1 MRIPCFKSLRSAR
14 PLSPYTTSASSD
26 FELGNMKHALPVRIS
41 SPWLP
46 AASLRRY
53 FLWLC
58 ILVMSSL
65 AAAQTET
72 GTIQGNVT
80 DPSGAAVPGAT
91 VTVTNVD
98 MGTTSTL
105 KTDPSGRYEVP
116 LLQAGNYVVKID
128 APGFERAEEDN
139 VRVEVAQV
147 RPVNLVMKVGQLSQ
161 SVEVDADT
169 AELETHDSTVS
180 TVITARA
187 ITQLPLNGRNP
198 FDLVE
203 LVPGVSTV
211 GSNNGPGNGGTT
223 PHIAGGRNSTSEE
236 QIDGMTNIVPENN
249 VGNSF
254 SAYQPVVD
262 SVQEF
267 SVQTSV
273 LPAEYGRFFG
283 GVINVVTKSG
293 ANHPYGSIF
302 EFARNQI
309 FDAKDYFSI
318 GPKPGISR
326 NQFGGTFG
334 APIFVPHLYD
344 GRNRSFVFFAIEDSR
359 ENDSATETDSVPLPA
374 FLNGD
379 FSALS
384 VPIYDP
390 ATATLNANGSYTRTA
405 FPNNQI
411 PMSRFSTVGLN
422 ALKFYPAPNT
432 GGASAQFNNYI
443 VTGVSKSDYLHYD
456 IRVDHQL
463 RPNWHTFVR
472 YSHLQVNGDG
482 LNDYNNQAAQGGNP
496 LTISVH
502 SLSYDNTLT
511 ITPKLLTEF
520 RYGFSRLD
528 EQSTPY
534 GEGFNPTS
542 LGLPASYA
550 SVASINAFM
559 FPTFALSNGYS
570 GLGITGGYGILLEA
584 PSAHQAS
591 ASLVRIAG
599 PHTIK
604 IGTEFRKL
612 FLNFHQYGFPDGDFT
627 LDQSWTQQTVATANG
642 SGNPFASLL
651 LGLPSGG
658 EITTDST
665 SAQASDYLAFYG
677 QDDYQVSPKFTLNLG
692 LRWSVEIPRSDRY
705 NRLSYW
711 NPALASPLQGFVP
724 SSACPACGNL
734 TGAMVFAGTS
744 ADPYGRHQAPI
755 QTKDFA
761 PRVGF
766 AWNALPKTV
775 VRGGFGIVYGA
786 SALQVA
792 GTSGGSGTDG
802 FSSSTPFSFTYNNEQ
817 TIANTI
823 DNPSPSGFNLP
834 AGAAGGPSTFLGNSI
849 SSTFFS
855 SYRNPYSIQTNFTI
869 QQQLPFNT
877 IFEIG
882 YLGNRGL
889 FLVDGDPGVPYDQVS
904 PNYLSLGESLY
915 DSVPNPFYGLITT
928 NGSPLSQPTI
938 TRNYLL
944 RPFPQYNGVES
955 YRKPTADSEYSAITL
970 KLQKSFS
977 HGFSALIS
985 YTGSKTMDNAASGVT
1000 FIGQASATYINQ
1012 YDPQAEF
1019 GLSAED
1025 QPSILVGDVLY
1036 ELPFG
1041 RGKRFASH
1049 ATGVVNTLI
1058 NGWQTSGIVT
1068 SETGNPIVLGAA
1080 IEQTGLFTLGQR
1092 PTEAPGDANIPNK
1105 TLKHWFNTA
1114 LFSQPAPF
1122 TFGNAPRALPNAHDP
1137 GLVNADISAI
1147 KNNYIGDS
1155 TRYALQ
1161 LRFEFFN
1168 AFNHPQFAAP
1178 DTGVNDAAFGQVTAT
1193 NNNSARQIQLAAKFL
1208 F

>member
-1 MRIPCFKSLRSAR
+1 
-14 PLSPYTTSASSD
+14 
-26 FELGNMKHALPVRIS
+26 
-41 SPWLP
+41 
-46 AASLRRY
+46 
-53 FLWLC
+53 
-58 ILVMSSL
+58 
-65 AAAQTET
+65 
-72 GTIQGNVT
+72 
-80 DPSGAAVPGAT
+80 AT
-91 VTVTNVD
+91 VLVTNTD
-98 MGTTSTL
+98 MGTTTTL
-105 KTDPSGRYEVP
+105 RTDTAGRYEIP
-116 LLQAGNYVVKID
+116 LLQPGNYTVRLD
-128 APGFERAEEDN
+128 ATGFQQAQEDN
-139 VRVEVAQV
+139 VRVQVAQIK
-147 RPVNLVMKVGQLSQ
+147 PLNFVMRVGQVSQ
-161 SVEVDADT
+161 SVEVNAST
-169 AELETHDSTVS
+169 AALETHDSTVS

-187 ITQLPLNGRNP
+187 ITQLPLNGRDP
-198 FDLVE
+198 FALVE

-211 GSNNGPGNGGTT
+211 ASSNGPGNGGTT

-293 ANHPYGSIF
+293 ANRPYGSVF

-334 APIFVPHLYD
+334 APIYIPHVYNGHD
-344 GRNRSFVFFAIEDSR
+344 RSFFFFAIEDSR

-379 FSALS
+379 FSALA

-405 FPNNQI
+405 FTNNQI
-411 PMSRFSTVGLN
+411 PTSRLSTVGLN
-422 ALKFYPAPNT
+422 ALKYYPAPNA
-432 GGASAQFNNYI
+432 GAAGAQFNNY
-443 VTGVSKSDYLHYD
+443 VTTGVSQSDYLHYD

-463 RPNWHTFVR
+463 RKNWHTFVR

-482 LNDYNNQAAQGGNP
+482 LNDYKNQAAQGGNP

-502 SLSYDNTLT
+502 SLSFDNVIT
-511 ITPKLLTEF
+511 ITPKLLAEV

-534 GEGFNPTS
+534 GEGFNPST
-542 LGLPASYA
+542 LGLSGAYA
-550 SVASINAFM
+550 STAALNAYM

-591 ASLVRIAG
+591 ASLIRIAG
-599 PHTIK
+599 PHSIK
-604 IGTEFRKL
+604 VGTEFRKL
-612 FLNFHQYGFPDGDFT
+612 YLNFHQYGFPDGQFN
-627 LDQSWTQQTVATANG
+627 LDQSWTQKTVADADG

-651 LGLPSGG
+651 LGLPTSGQL
-658 EITTDST
+658 TTDAT
-665 SAQASDYLAFYG
+665 SAEASDYLAFYG
-677 QDDYQVSPKFTLNLG
+677 QDDYQVSPKLTLNVG
-692 LRWSVEIPRSDRY
+692 LRWSVEIPRSERY
-705 NRLSYW
+705 NKLSYW
-711 NPALASPLQGFVP
+711 TPSLPSPLQGLVAA
-724 SSACPACGNL
+724 SACPACGNL
-734 TGAMVFAGTS
+734 QGQMVFTGTS
-744 ADPYGRHQAPI
+744 HDPYGRHQAPI
-755 QTKDFA
+755 QWKDFA
-761 PRVGF
+761 PRIGF
-766 AWNALPKTV
+766 AWNALPKTSI
-775 VRGGFGIVYGA
+775 RGGFGLVYGA

-792 GTSGGSGTDG
+792 GSSGGSGTDG
-802 FSSSTPFSFTYNNEQ
+802 FSTSTPFSFTYNNEES
-817 TIANTI
+817 IATTL
-823 DNPSPSGFNLP
+823 DNPAPTGFNVP
-834 AGAAGGPSTFLGNSI
+834 QGPAGGPSTFLGNGI

-855 SYRNPYSIQTNFTI
+855 SYRNPYSIQTNLTV
-869 QQQLPFNT
+869 QQQLPGNT
-877 IFEIG
+877 ILEVG

-889 FLVDGDPGVPYDQVS
+889 FLVDGDPGVPYDQVNPS
-904 PNYLSLGESLY
+904 YLSLGSHLY
-915 DSVPNPFYGLITT
+915 DTVANPFYGLINT

-938 TRNYLL
+938 ARNQLL
-944 RPFPQYNGVES
+944 RPFPQYTGVTS
-955 YRKPTADSEYSAITL
+955 FRKPTADSDYRAITF
-970 KLQKSFS
+970 KLQKNFS
-977 HGFSALIS
+977 QGFSVLVS

-1000 FIGQASATYINQ
+1000 FIGQASSTYINQ
-1012 YDPQAEF
+1012 YNPEAEY

-1025 QPSILVGDVLY
+1025 QSSILVGDFLY

-1049 ATGVVNTLI
+1049 ATGITNTLI
-1058 NGWQTSGIVT
+1058 NGWQASGIVNYA
-1068 SETGNPIVLGAA
+1068 TGNPVVLGAA
-1080 IEQTGLFTLGQR
+1080 IDQTGLFTLGQR
-1092 PTEAPGDANIPNK
+1092 PLEAPGDANLAHK
-1105 TLKHWFNTA
+1105 SLSQWFNTS
-1114 LFSQPAPF
+1114 LFSQPLPF
-1122 TFGNAPRALPNAHDP
+1122 QFGNAPRALPNVHNP
-1137 GLVNADISAI
+1137 NLTNADLSAI

-1155 TRYALQ
+1155 TRYAVQ

-1178 DTGVNDAAFGQVTAT
+1178 DTGVNDASFGKITAT
-1193 NNNSARQIQLAAKFL
+1193 NGNSARQIQLAAKFL

>member
-1 MRIPCFKSLRSAR
+1 MAGLLSKCYRSQNEPSSRVDQRVVFTSKNVAGCHRGAPLR
-14 PLSPYTTSASSD
+14 LC
-26 FELGNMKHALPVRIS
+26 LLWLLLLPV
-41 SPWLP
+41 
-46 AASLRRY
+46 AS
-53 FLWLC
+53 
-58 ILVMSSL
+58 VAS
-65 AAAQTET
+65 AQTET

-80 DPSGAAVPGAT
+80 DASGAAVPGAN
-91 VTVTNVD
+91 VLVTNTD

-105 KTDPSGRYEVP
+105 KTDSAGRYEIP
-116 LLQAGNYVVKID
+116 LLQPGNYVVKID
-128 APGFERAEEDN
+128 AAGFERAQEDN
-139 VRVEVAQV
+139 VRVQVAQIK
-147 RPVNLVMKVGQLSQ
+147 PLNFVMKVGQVSQ
-161 SVEVDADT
+161 SVEVDAST
-169 AELETHDSTVS
+169 AALETHDSTVS

-203 LVPGVSTV
+203 LVPGVSTA

-293 ANHPYGSIF
+293 ANRPYGSVF

-334 APIFVPHLYD
+334 APIYIPHLYNGHD
-344 GRNRSFVFFAIEDSR
+344 RSFVFFAIEDSR

-379 FSALS
+379 FSALAQ
-384 VPIYDP
+384 PIYDP
-390 ATATLNANGSYTRTA
+390 ATATLNADGSYTRTA
-405 FPNNQI
+405 FFHNQI
-411 PMSRFSTVGLN
+411 PLGRFSTVGLN
-422 ALKFYPAPNT
+422 ALKYYPAPNA
-432 GGASAQFNNYI
+432 GGAGAQFNNYI
-443 VTGVSKSDYLHYD
+443 TTGVSKSDYLHYD

-463 RPNWHTFVR
+463 RKNWHTFVR

-502 SLSYDNTLT
+502 SLSYDNLIT
-511 ITPKLLTEF
+511 ITPKLLAEV

-534 GEGFNPTS
+534 GEGFNPTT
-542 LGLPASYA
+542 LGLSGAYA
-550 SVASINAFM
+550 STAALNAYM

-591 ASLVRIAG
+591 ASLIRIAG
-599 PHTIK
+599 PHSIK
-604 IGTEFRKL
+604 VGTEFRKL
-612 FLNFHQYGFPDGDFT
+612 YLNFHQYGFPDGQFN
-627 LDQSWTQQTVATANG
+627 LDQSWTQKTVANADG

-651 LGLPSGG
+651 LGLPSSGQ
-658 EITTDST
+658 ITTDAT
-665 SAQASDYLAFYG
+665 SAEASDYIAFYG
-677 QDDYQVSPKFTLNLG
+677 QDDYQVSPKFTLNVG
-692 LRWSVEIPRSDRY
+692 LRWSVEIPRSERY
-705 NRLSYW
+705 NKLSYW
-711 NPALASPLQGFVP
+711 TPSLPSPLQGVVP
-724 SSACPACGNL
+724 ASACPSCGNL
-734 TGAMVFAGTS
+734 QGQYVFAGTS
-744 ADPYGRHQAPI
+744 GDPYGRHQAPI
-755 QTKDFA
+755 QWKDFA
-761 PRVGF
+761 PRIGF
-766 AWNALPKTV
+766 AWNALPQTSI
-775 VRGGFGIVYGA
+775 RGGFGLVYGA

-802 FSSSTPFSFTYNNEQ
+802 FSTSTPFSFSYNNEQ
-817 TIANTI
+817 TIATTI
-823 DNPSPSGFNLP
+823 DNPAPTGFNLP
-834 AGAAGGPSTFLGNSI
+834 AGPAGGPSTFLGNGI
-849 SSTFFS
+849 SSDFFS
-855 SYRNPYSIQTNFTI
+855 SYRNPYSIQTNFTV
-869 QQQLPFNT
+869 QQQLPGNLL
-877 IFEIG
+877 IEVG

-889 FLVDGDPGVPYDQVS
+889 FLVDGDPGVPYDQVNPS
-904 PNYLSLGESLY
+904 YLSLGTHLL
-915 DSVPNPFYGLITT
+915 DTVPNPFYGLITT

-938 TRNYLL
+938 SRNQLL
-944 RPFPQYNGVES
+944 RPFPQYTGVTA
-955 YRKPTADSEYSAITL
+955 YRKPTASSDYNAITF

-977 HGFSALIS
+977 QGFSVLVS

-1000 FIGQASATYINQ
+1000 FIGQASSTYINQ
-1012 YDPQAEF
+1012 YNPYAEY

-1025 QPSILVGDVLY
+1025 QPSILVGDFLY

-1041 RGKRFASH
+1041 RGKHFGSH
-1049 ATGVVNTLI
+1049 ASGIANTLI
-1058 NGWQTSGIVT
+1058 NGWQASGIVNYA
-1068 SETGNPIVLGAA
+1068 TGNPIVLGSA
-1080 IEQTGLFTLGQR
+1080 IDQTQLFTLGQR
-1092 PTEAPGDANIPNK
+1092 PLEAPGDANIPNK
-1105 TLKHWFNTA
+1105 TLGRWFNTS
-1114 LFSQPAPF
+1114 LFSQPAEF
-1122 TFGNAPRALPNAHDP
+1122 QLGNAPRALPNAHNP
-1137 GLVNADISAI
+1137 NLTNADLSAI
-1147 KNNYIGDS
+1147 KNNYIGES
-1155 TRYALQ
+1155 TRYAVQ

-1178 DTGVNDAAFGQVTAT
+1178 DTGVNDSSFGKITAT
-1193 NNNSARQIQLAAKFL
+1193 NGNSARQIQLAAKFL

>member
-1 MRIPCFKSLRSAR
+1 MQ
-14 PLSPYTTSASSD
+14 
-26 FELGNMKHALPVRIS
+26 IS
-41 SPWLP
+41 SFARLWIAYSPT
-46 AASLRRY
+46 AHLRRS
-53 FLWLC
+53 FLSGFVDAPASRDRGAVRHWPKEIVGSSLL
-58 ILVMSSL
+58 LVAMMAMSSTGFS
-65 AAAQTET
+65 QTET
-72 GTIQGNVT
+72 GTLQGNVT
-80 DPSGAAVPGAT
+80 DASGAAVAGAT
-91 VTVTNVD
+91 VLVTNTD
-98 MGTTSTL
+98 MGTTTTL
-105 KTDPSGRYEVP
+105 RTDTAGRYEIP
-116 LLQAGNYVVKID
+116 LLQPGNYTVRLD
-128 APGFERAEEDN
+128 ATGFQQAQEDN
-139 VRVEVAQV
+139 VRVQVAQIK
-147 RPVNLVMKVGQLSQ
+147 PLNFVMRVGQVSQ
-161 SVEVDADT
+161 SVEVNAST
-169 AELETHDSTVS
+169 AALETHDSTVS

-187 ITQLPLNGRNP
+187 ITQLPLNGRDP
-198 FDLVE
+198 FALVE

-211 GSNNGPGNGGTT
+211 ASSNGPGNGGTT

-293 ANHPYGSIF
+293 ANRPYGSVF

-334 APIFVPHLYD
+334 APIYIPHVYNGHD
-344 GRNRSFVFFAIEDSR
+344 RSFFFFAIEDSR

-379 FSALS
+379 FSALA

-405 FPNNQI
+405 FTNNQI
-411 PMSRFSTVGLN
+411 PTSRLSTVGLN
-422 ALKFYPAPNT
+422 ALKYYPAPNA
-432 GGASAQFNNYI
+432 GAAGAQFNNY
-443 VTGVSKSDYLHYD
+443 VTTGVSQSDYLHYD

-463 RPNWHTFVR
+463 RKNWHTFVR

-482 LNDYNNQAAQGGNP
+482 LNDYKNQAAQGGNP

-502 SLSYDNTLT
+502 SLSFDNVIT
-511 ITPKLLTEF
+511 ITPKLLAEV

-534 GEGFNPTS
+534 GEGFNPST
-542 LGLPASYA
+542 LGLSGAYA
-550 SVASINAFM
+550 STAALNAYM

-591 ASLVRIAG
+591 ASLIRIAG
-599 PHTIK
+599 PHSIK
-604 IGTEFRKL
+604 VGTEFRKL
-612 FLNFHQYGFPDGDFT
+612 YLNFHQYGFPDGQFN
-627 LDQSWTQQTVATANG
+627 LDQSWTQKTVADADG

-651 LGLPSGG
+651 LGLPTSGQL
-658 EITTDST
+658 TTDAT
-665 SAQASDYLAFYG
+665 SAEASDYLAFYG
-677 QDDYQVSPKFTLNLG
+677 QDDYQVSPKLTLNVG
-692 LRWSVEIPRSDRY
+692 LRWSVEIPRSERY
-705 NRLSYW
+705 NKLSYW
-711 NPALASPLQGFVP
+711 TPSLPSPLQGLVAA
-724 SSACPACGNL
+724 SACPACGNL
-734 TGAMVFAGTS
+734 QGQMVFTGTS
-744 ADPYGRHQAPI
+744 HDPYGRHQAPI
-755 QTKDFA
+755 QWKDFA
-761 PRVGF
+761 PRIGF
-766 AWNALPKTV
+766 AWNALPKTSI
-775 VRGGFGIVYGA
+775 RGGFGLVYGA

-792 GTSGGSGTDG
+792 GSSGGSGTDG
-802 FSSSTPFSFTYNNEQ
+802 FSTSTPFSFTYNNEES
-817 TIANTI
+817 IATTL
-823 DNPSPSGFNLP
+823 DNPAPTGFNVP
-834 AGAAGGPSTFLGNSI
+834 QGPAGGPSTFLGNGI

-855 SYRNPYSIQTNFTI
+855 SYRNPYSIQTNLTV
-869 QQQLPFNT
+869 QQQLPGNT
-877 IFEIG
+877 ILEVG

-889 FLVDGDPGVPYDQVS
+889 FLVDGDPGVPYDQVNPS
-904 PNYLSLGESLY
+904 YLSLGSHLY
-915 DSVPNPFYGLITT
+915 DTVANPFYGLINT

-938 TRNYLL
+938 ARNQLL
-944 RPFPQYNGVES
+944 RPFPQYTGVTS
-955 YRKPTADSEYSAITL
+955 FRKPTADSDYRAITF
-970 KLQKSFS
+970 KLQKNFS
-977 HGFSALIS
+977 QGFSVLVS

-1000 FIGQASATYINQ
+1000 FIGQASSTYINQ
-1012 YDPQAEF
+1012 YNPEAEY

-1025 QPSILVGDVLY
+1025 QSSILVGDFLY

-1049 ATGVVNTLI
+1049 ATGITNTLI
-1058 NGWQTSGIVT
+1058 NGWQASGIVNYA
-1068 SETGNPIVLGAA
+1068 TGNPVVLGAA
-1080 IEQTGLFTLGQR
+1080 IDQTGLFTLGQR
-1092 PTEAPGDANIPNK
+1092 PLEAPGDANLAHK
-1105 TLKHWFNTA
+1105 SLSQWFNTS
-1114 LFSQPAPF
+1114 LFSQPLPF
-1122 TFGNAPRALPNAHDP
+1122 QFGNAPRALPNVHNP
-1137 GLVNADISAI
+1137 NLTNADLSAI

-1155 TRYALQ
+1155 TRYAVQ

-1178 DTGVNDAAFGQVTAT
+1178 DTGVNDASFGKITAT
-1193 NNNSARQIQLAAKFL
+1193 NGNSARQIQLAAKFL